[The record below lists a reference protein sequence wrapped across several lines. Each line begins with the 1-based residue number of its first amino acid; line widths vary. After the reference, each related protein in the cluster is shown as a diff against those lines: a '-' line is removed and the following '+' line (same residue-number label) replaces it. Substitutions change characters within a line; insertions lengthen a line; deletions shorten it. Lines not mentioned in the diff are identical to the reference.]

1 MPPARDPLLRIF
13 RDDYGR
19 EWEVRTVA
27 YDGSIAGDTAAA
39 NPALIQGALLFD
51 AGEAQRRLV
60 PPPAGWYVASEAL
73 LTRWCEMAT
82 RLPA

>member
-27 YDGSIAGDTAAA
+27 FDGAPAEGRRS
-39 NPALIQGALLFD
+39 NPDLMQGALLFD

-73 LTRWCEMAT
+73 LSRWCEEAT
-82 RLPA
+82 RLPS